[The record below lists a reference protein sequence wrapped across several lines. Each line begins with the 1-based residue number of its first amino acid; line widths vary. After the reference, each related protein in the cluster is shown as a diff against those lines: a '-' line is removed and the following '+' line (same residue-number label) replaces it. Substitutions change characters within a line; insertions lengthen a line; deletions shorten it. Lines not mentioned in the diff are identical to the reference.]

1 MKRASG
7 ILLMGFIL
15 AATGMLV
22 AQEDAEENPK
32 LNTNLGLPISVP
44 LNPIGRFAGTGIGLV
59 YGAGYNFNRRNAVT
73 AEFLYDWLNP
83 GGGAFT
89 PIRAALQK
97 NDISGHSD
105 LYSLTANYRFELR
118 GKSLGMYFIAGG
130 GLYIRRSK
138 LSKVVQNGTTTS
150 CTSAWLYWGY
160 TCTSG
165 IVTVDQA
172 LASASSSTLGA
183 NGGIGFT
190 VRVGDAPYR
199 MYVETRYHYAPTRNI
214 NTQLV
219 MATFGIRY

>member
-1 MKRASG
+1 MKRANG
-7 ILLMGFIL
+7 IFLVSLLL
-15 AATGMLV
+15 ASAAMLS
-22 AQEDAEENPK
+22 AQEETEENSR
-32 LNTNLGLPISVP
+32 LNTNLGLPVSVP
-44 LNPIGRFAGTGIGLV
+44 LNPIGRFSGPGAGLI
-59 YGAGYNFNRRNAVT
+59 YGAGYNFSRRHAVT
-73 AEFLYDWLNP
+73 GEFLYDWLNP
-83 GGGAFT
+83 GSGAFT

-97 NDISGHSD
+97 NDISGHSS

-118 GKSLGMYFIAGG
+118 GKTLGMYFIAGG
-130 GLYIRRSK
+130 GWYIRRAK
-138 LSKVVQNGTTTS
+138 LTKVVQNGSTTT

-165 IVTVDQA
+165 IVTVDQT

-199 MYVETRYHYAPTRNI
+199 MYVESRYHFAPTRNI

-219 MATFGIRY
+219 MTTVGIRY

>member
-1 MKRASG
+1 MKCANA
-7 ILLMGFIL
+7 MIL
-15 AATGMLV
+15 AGFLLV
-22 AQEDAEENPK
+22 AAGMVAAQEQTEENPR

-44 LNPIGRFAGTGIGLV
+44 LNPIGRFSGPGAGLI
-59 YGAGYNFNRRNAVT
+59 YGAGYNFSRHHSVT
-73 AEFLYDWLNP
+73 GEFMYDWLNP

-89 PIRAALQK
+89 PIRAALQ
-97 NDISGHSD
+97 NNNISGHSN

-118 GKSLGMYFIAGG
+118 GKALGMYFIAGG
-130 GLYIRRSK
+130 GWYIRRAK
-138 LSKVVQNGTTTS
+138 LTKVVQTGTTTS

-165 IVTVDQA
+165 IVTADQT

-199 MYVETRYHYAPTRNI
+199 IYVESRYHYAPTRNI

-219 MATFGIRY
+219 MTTVGIRY